1 MCALCIQHSAE
12 STWRPIR
19 LLAQVDGEGIKVDWW
34 MTDLALVSASG
45 SVSVDLCLSLSFSLW
60 CRHVFRWWLLCPTR
74 GMVRGEDK
82 SQGKVG
88 MDEVYVRSIQVW
100 KSRLWVW
107 TVHLEDPHVVVAKT
121 NLTSDLLWR
130 TPRASLQIGS
140 SGVWC
145 WITSARIMIT
155 AAGWMGCDDVV
166 EPRDARRVP
175 RRVPCLFRYLCILS
189 LWSEM
194 GGVKEF
200 QFVAQSIH
208 IWATIKI
215 YSVTVMN
222 GVEGGEV
229 KLVMSWTSTWLGWSE
244 KLREQM
250 SSYQLN
256 LRLRYVC
263 ICSLQSNRL
272 HHKGLT
278 VQIEDRCIPLII
290 RVSGSIEP
298 KDQG

>member
-1 MCALCIQHSAE
+1 MRKKESDQVERWRLALDLLDLKKTESLWESLSSLDRWVGEIDWFLLLGKIGGLDGLGHGWFEGWGDKCQDFRVNIRSTSIWVKRTQVYPGVVREYVSVNSNYKYMRSSISCGMCALCIQHSAE

-175 RRVPCLFRYLCILS
+175 RRVPDQDI
-189 LWSEM
+189 WS
-194 GGVKEF
+194 
-200 QFVAQSIH
+200 I
-208 IWATIKI
+208 
-215 YSVTVMN
+215 
-222 GVEGGEV
+222 
-229 KLVMSWTSTWLGWSE
+229 
-244 KLREQM
+244 
-250 SSYQLN
+250 
-256 LRLRYVC
+256 
-263 ICSLQSNRL
+263 
-272 HHKGLT
+272 
-278 VQIEDRCIPLII
+278 IPWW
-290 RVSGSIEP
+290 
-298 KDQG
+298 